1 VADGW
6 AGLTHRAL
14 VLAEEKNIM
23 SVAKVV
29 EITAESPQ
37 SFEAAIKHGIERA
50 NQTLKNLQT
59 AWVKEQT
66 VVIREGRPVAY
77 RVDLKVTFLL
87 QD

>member
-1 VADGW
+1 
-6 AGLTHRAL
+6 
-14 VLAEEKNIM
+14 M

-37 SFEAAIKHGIERA
+37 SFEAAIKLGIERA

-66 VVIREGRPVAY
+66 VVIREGRPAAY

>member
-1 VADGW
+1 
-6 AGLTHRAL
+6 
-14 VLAEEKNIM
+14 M
-23 SVAKVV
+23 SVAKVI

-59 AWVKEQT
+59 AWVKEQS
-66 VVIREGRPVAY
+66 VVIREGRPAAY
-77 RVDLKVTFLL
+77 RVDLKVTFLM